1 MATFLYGYRRSAKA
15 AAMKTRACLLAAAAC
30 FVFAL
35 PQVATAQGA
44 TKVLSEAQLREL
56 LVWSS
61 PWEGR
66 AKPPQLYSFRTVF
79 RVRRHG
85 LIAETVSYTT
95 NQRSNSVVTVQEG
108 RLSWQDSNGAD
119 VNVGVAES
127 GDLVGTAVSAG
138 AKLEIVFKPRP

>member
-1 MATFLYGYRRSAKA
+1 M
-15 AAMKTRACLLAAAAC
+15 LAAAAC

-35 PQVATAQGA
+35 PRLASAQGA
-44 TKVLSEAQLREL
+44 TKVLSEAQMREL

-66 AKPPQLYSFRTVF
+66 ANPPQLYSYRTVF
-79 RVRRHG
+79 RVRRDG
-85 LIAETVSYTT
+85 LVAETVSYST
-95 NQRSNSVVTVQEG
+95 NQRSNSVVTVQDG

-119 VNVGVAES
+119 VNVGVTES
-127 GDLVGTAVSAG
+127 GDLVGTAVAAG

>member
-1 MATFLYGYRRSAKA
+1 MTR
-15 AAMKTRACLLAAAAC
+15 RACLLAASAC

-35 PQVATAQGA
+35 PRIAGAQGA
-44 TKVLSEAQLREL
+44 AKVLSEDQLREL

-66 AKPPQLYSFRTVF
+66 ANPPQLYSSRTVF
-79 RVRRHG
+79 RVRREG
-85 LIAETVSYTT
+85 FIAETVSYAT
-95 NQRSNSVVTVQEG
+95 NQRSNSVVTVQDG
-108 RLSWQDSNGAD
+108 RLSWQDSSGAD